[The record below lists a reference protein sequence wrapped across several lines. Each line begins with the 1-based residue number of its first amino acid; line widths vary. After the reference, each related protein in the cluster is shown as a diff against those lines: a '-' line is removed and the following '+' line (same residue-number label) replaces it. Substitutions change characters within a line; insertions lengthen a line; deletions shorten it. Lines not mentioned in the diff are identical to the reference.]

1 MALKRYAV
9 LILSFVVA
17 LLLDTA
23 ILPKWNLFRMVPFV
37 MLALMLAA
45 EQVFSLQAAI
55 VIGALGGLFEDL
67 LCENMIGLTPAL
79 CLLAAVAYAKLPKN
93 SDTKP
98 AILGLYCML
107 LAFAL
112 EIVRALASWVIGMRF
127 GFANAVLYG
136 ALPRALLTGLWA
148 LFGMAIFKPLLKRQV
163 DNP

>member
-37 MLALMLAA
+37 MLALMLAT

-79 CLLAAVAYAKLPKN
+79 CLLAAVAYDKLPKN

-127 GFANAVLYG
+127 GFVNAVLYG

-148 LFGMAIFKPLLKRQV
+148 LIGMALRKPLLKRQV
-163 DNP
+163 DTP